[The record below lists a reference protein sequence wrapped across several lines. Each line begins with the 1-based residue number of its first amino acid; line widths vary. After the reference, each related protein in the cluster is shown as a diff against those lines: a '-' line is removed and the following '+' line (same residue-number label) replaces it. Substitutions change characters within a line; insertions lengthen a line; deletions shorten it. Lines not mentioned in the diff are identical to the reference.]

1 MTTFFCLRVL
11 STPSRSLLHFVLIGV
26 TLVFTFAAKKP
37 NAEEYE
43 LAYAHNA
50 VGADVHRNALG
61 IQYMVSIAE

>member
-1 MTTFFCLRVL
+1 M
-11 STPSRSLLHFVLIGV
+11 LIRV
-26 TLVFTFAAKKP
+26 TLVFTFEAKKP